1 MIGFLD
7 DNEDT
12 VNNIAEIVDKVHESA
27 DEVKEI
33 SKIVYDYFNHIGKER
48 GGLIPIKNSTC
59 ITLHCSS

>member
-12 VNNIAEIVDKVHESA
+12 VNNIAEIVEKVHENA
-27 DEVKEI
+27 NEVKEN

-59 ITLHCSS
+59 ITLHCSG